1 MKLQLVD
8 VSEEYVVETFNISDY
23 DLDNDQDIEVLKKI
37 ILDTIE
43 DYIEENM

>member
-23 DLDNDQDIEVLKKI
+23 DLDNENDIEVLKKI